1 MYVFIYLFIDFSNL
15 ILGVGLSFF
24 FIFFR
29 RVLKINPKTP
39 KRPSVGQLLEMADD
53 NRRFSG
59 GVSKG
64 YITTVYKNLRT
75 DFGYIYN
82 TLLVLQKSKNR
93 PDSLVSSCPFLCRL
107 SHAKCRFFDSP
118 ICFSTNRGSLILKSF
133 LFKENQDE
141 RFLFSFF

>member
-1 MYVFIYLFIDFSNL
+1 
-15 ILGVGLSFF
+15 
-24 FIFFR
+24 
-29 RVLKINPKTP
+29 
-39 KRPSVGQLLEMADD
+39 MADD

-75 DFGYIYN
+75 DFGYI
-82 TLLVLQKSKNR
+82 TLCWFSKNLR
-93 PDSLVSSCPFLCRL
+93 TGQIALVSSCPFLCRL

-141 RFLFSFF
+141 RFFF